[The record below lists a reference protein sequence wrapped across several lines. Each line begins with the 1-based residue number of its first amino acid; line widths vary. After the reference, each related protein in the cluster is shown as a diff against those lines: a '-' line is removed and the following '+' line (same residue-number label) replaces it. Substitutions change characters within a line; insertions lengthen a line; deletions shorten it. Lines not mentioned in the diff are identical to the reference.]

1 MSKTRLVWTG
11 IIGFIG
17 TLILAFILNLGE
29 LQWNKFFKPK
39 FQNVERKVFEETQ
52 SYVHGKIQELG
63 RLYQQYQEAKAPEDK
78 AAIKE
83 LVRMQFTDFDAEKI
97 DNYKLKSFLLEMRG
111 Y

>member
-39 FQNVERKVFEETQ
+39 FQNVERTVSRGQ
-52 SYVHGKIQELG
+52 SSRRQSCYQRAGKN
-63 RLYQQYQEAKAPEDK
+63 
-78 AAIKE
+78 AIH
-83 LVRMQFTDFDAEKI
+83 
-97 DNYKLKSFLLEMRG
+97 
-111 Y
+111 